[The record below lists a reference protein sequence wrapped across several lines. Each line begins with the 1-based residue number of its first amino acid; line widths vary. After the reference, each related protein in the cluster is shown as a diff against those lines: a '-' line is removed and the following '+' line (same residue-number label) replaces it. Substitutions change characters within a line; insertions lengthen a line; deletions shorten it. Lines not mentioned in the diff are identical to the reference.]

1 MLSFIHKYRFEAV
14 NFVAGAVVL
23 TFELVATRVAAP
35 YIGTTIY
42 TWTSIIGVI
51 LAALAAGYW
60 YGGYLADKRKRA
72 EDVILL
78 LMIAAGLIFIINL
91 IKDWLLYQISQ
102 TDLPLQIQA
111 FGASLLLFAPPAVAL
126 GAVSPYL
133 ARLSLTGLGTSGR
146 HIARISAAGTIGS
159 LVGTFLTGYLLFGF
173 IGTRNILSVLVL
185 FLVLGSFLLTS
196 RFILIPRI
204 LLGSAAFL
212 SLVISPNLHLTGVV
226 SDIDTHYQ
234 RLAVRDTFF
243 HGRPVRILQTDALAW
258 QSGIYRD
265 GDDGLAFPYIRAFSY
280 LAASAQPT
288 DDYLAIGGG
297 AFTLP
302 QYLAEKYP
310 RSNVDVVEI
319 DDRLKQVSSSYF
331 NFKPLD
337 NLHIIEADG
346 RQFLNNNK
354 KVYDLI
360 FVDTFDSITP
370 PFQMLTKEAVG
381 RIGNSLKPEG
391 VVAVNVVSAYQG
403 PKAEFIEAVYKT
415 YLSSF
420 KSVLVFPVYNAD
432 AYRRQNLLLCTY
444 LAL

>member
-23 TFELVATRVAAP
+23 TFELVATRGAAP

-42 TWTSIIGVI
+42 AWTSIIGVI
-51 LAALAAGYW
+51 LAALAVGYW
-60 YGGYLADKRKRA
+60 LGGYLADKRKRA

-78 LMIAAGLIFIINL
+78 LMITAGMIFIFNL
-91 IKDWLLYQISQ
+91 IKDWLLFQISQ
-102 TDLPLQIQA
+102 TGLPLQIQA

-204 LLGSAAFL
+204 LLGAAAFL
-212 SLVISPNLHLTGVV
+212 SLVISPSLHLTGVV

-234 RLAVRDTFF
+234 RLAVRDTVYRN
-243 HGRPVRILQTDALAW
+243 RPVRVLQTDALAW

-265 GDDGLAFPYIRAFSY
+265 GDNGLAFPYLRAFSY
-280 LAASAQPT
+280 VAASAQ
-288 DDYLAIGGG
+288 
-297 AFTLP
+297 
-302 QYLAEKYP
+302 
-310 RSNVDVVEI
+310 R
-319 DDRLKQVSSSYF
+319 
-331 NFKPLD
+331 
-337 NLHIIEADG
+337 
-346 RQFLNNNK
+346 
-354 KVYDLI
+354 
-360 FVDTFDSITP
+360 
-370 PFQMLTKEAVG
+370 
-381 RIGNSLKPEG
+381 
-391 VVAVNVVSAYQG
+391 
-403 PKAEFIEAVYKT
+403 
-415 YLSSF
+415 
-420 KSVLVFPVYNAD
+420 
-432 AYRRQNLLLCTY
+432 
-444 LAL
+444 